1 MNAMQFTDRDSTS
14 SSIAEIQAARELILN
29 SESFCKSPRMRRL
42 LGFLIDKLV
51 SGDLREMGEYAIGME
66 VFDRKAADYNTSED
80 PIARVQIGRLRERLK
95 TYYASLPS
103 PSEIEISIPLG
114 SYVPVIR
121 RQKWTDAAGATQSR
135 LSVYEIKCIAHST
148 NGLHF
153 TQGLQEELVHQLF
166 RVLGGGITVHAIV
179 ALETES
185 LEPPRSA
192 NTATSHRLEGSVRI
206 DDERIRTSVR
216 LVNVSRGN
224 VTWSSQFD
232 RNIFF
237 AITQQEELARSIC
250 TELKHFLSPATAF
263 K

>member
-1 MNAMQFTDRDSTS
+1 MNAMQFTDRDSTA
-14 SSIAEIQAARELILN
+14 SSIAEIQAARALILN
-29 SESFCKSPRMRRL
+29 SEIFCKSPRMRRL
-42 LGFLIDKLV
+42 LGFLIDKLL
-51 SGDLREMGEYAIGME
+51 SGDLREMGEYAIGLE

-103 PSEIEISIPLG
+103 PSDIEISIPLG
-114 SYVPVIR
+114 SYAPVIR
-121 RQKWTDAAGATQSR
+121 RRNGADAAGATESR
-135 LSVYEIKCIAHST
+135 LNVYEIKCIAHST

-166 RVLGGGITVHAIV
+166 RVLGGGVTVHAIV
-179 ALETES
+179 ALETENRDS
-185 LEPPRSA
+185 TRPVG
-192 NTATSHRLEGSVRI
+192 TASSHRLEGSVRI

-216 LVNVSRGN
+216 LVNIPRGN

-237 AITQQEELARSIC
+237 AIAQQEELARSIC
-250 TELKHFLSPATAF
+250 TELKKFLAPVTAY